1 MEQAVRSA
9 DGHWVIKGTQR
20 PDGTWRKDRILR
32 DGYTPQNE
40 VPVYV
45 PRAVLNSRLPKTIPG
60 LSPGAHVPAH
70 EPDHQPSHRAA
81 LSLTQGH
88 SALPVVQAETTKKP
102 PRRRGGGG
110 KDCEGAEIDAEVSA
124 LAASVEKVE
133 LDPVKVIKK
142 LDKKLREIE
151 EIEKKPVDARTT
163 EQMEKVGRK
172 GGIAAELTE
181 LRRLH
186 QVS

>member
-1 MEQAVRSA
+1 M
-9 DGHWVIKGTQR
+9 
-20 PDGTWRKDRILR
+20 
-32 DGYTPQNE
+32 
-40 VPVYV
+40 
-45 PRAVLNSRLPKTIPG
+45 
-60 LSPGAHVPAH
+60 
-70 EPDHQPSHRAA
+70 
-81 LSLTQGH
+81 
-88 SALPVVQAETTKKP
+88 
-102 PRRRGGGG
+102 
-110 KDCEGAEIDAEVSA
+110 SA
-124 LAASVEKVE
+124 LAASVEKVG

-163 EQMEKVGRK
+163 EQVEKVGRK